1 MKKLIYIVLSIINYN
16 TLLSIVMF
24 GRSFTRISRLL
35 KNQQNCHLANH
46 MKNVVIPCANAN
58 GMKFLPYPKNG
69 IDVSEDDYLNDFA
82 KYVLNKK
89 LIGDGVKYEYISY
102 NSFVEKF

>member
-1 MKKLIYIVLSIINYN
+1 MCKGV
-16 TLLSIVMF
+16 
-24 GRSFTRISRLL
+24 

-69 IDVSEDDYLNDFA
+69 IAVSEDDY
-82 KYVLNKK
+82 
-89 LIGDGVKYEYISY
+89 
-102 NSFVEKF
+102 